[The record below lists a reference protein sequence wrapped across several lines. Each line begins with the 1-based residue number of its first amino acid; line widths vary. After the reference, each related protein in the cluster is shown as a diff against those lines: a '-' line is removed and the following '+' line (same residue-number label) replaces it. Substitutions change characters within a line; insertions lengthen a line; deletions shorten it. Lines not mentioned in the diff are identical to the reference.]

1 VLRRQNPLA
10 LQRFLAES
18 AARFGNEHEVSSL
31 EQKSEDEMRELMH
44 RMIVARTDLT
54 DLHRASREW
63 LFKNG
68 IDSYGAEGA
77 LRN

>member
-1 VLRRQNPLA
+1 
-10 LQRFLAES
+10 
-18 AARFGNEHEVSSL
+18 
-31 EQKSEDEMRELMH
+31 MRELMH